1 MGRENIDD
9 LLAEF
14 DQEDK
19 AMEEK
24 MKNKNVIAFFNS
36 VGEVNRQIKPMGF
49 DETAIY
55 PDEEVSDYYDSDEEE
70 TTLEDLAMT
79 LKNREPPGFNDG
91 VLRRNNAAIF
101 MPMRLPSLYG

>member
-1 MGRENIDD
+1 MRP
-9 LLAEF
+9 
-14 DQEDK
+14 
-19 AMEEK
+19 EK
-24 MKNKNVIAFFNS
+24 SSGTQPSKLKPSVQKNKDVIAFFNS
-36 VGEVNRQIKPMGF
+36 VGEVNKQIKPMGF

-70 TTLEDLAMT
+70 TSLEDLAMT